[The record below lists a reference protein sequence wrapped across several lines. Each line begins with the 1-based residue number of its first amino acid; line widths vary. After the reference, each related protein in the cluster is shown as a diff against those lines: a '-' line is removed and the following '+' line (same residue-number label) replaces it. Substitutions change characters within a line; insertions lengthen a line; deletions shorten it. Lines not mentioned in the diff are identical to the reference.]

1 MTDLGRGYGS
11 QGSEPWRPGDPVY
24 GGQQQPV
31 PGQEDG
37 GWQQNPVQQPD
48 PFGQGQQQ
56 YGQHGY
62 PQQSHQQQQGQQQQY
77 AQGQQQYGQQGY
89 GQQAQYGQQGYQQQ
103 PNPMQQGQQQ
113 YVQGQQQ
120 FGQQGYQQQPNPMQP
135 NPVQPNPMQQ
145 GQQQYVQGQQQ
156 FGRQGYQQQGGPQTS
171 GQLPQQGQTQQGQP
185 QQQGQTQ
192 QQGQPQQGFPGRQQ
206 QPFGRPQQPAQQGR
220 RPQPA
225 EPAGPGPDGIDWEAE
240 AAALEAGTA
249 APAGAEPDADQWD
262 GAEDEFQDEQE
273 EEQGSFLGE
282 LDDSREAK
290 RKRKEKGKKSGRRNG
305 GACLLVALVLMGG
318 VAGGGWWGY
327 GFYQSH
333 FGPPADF
340 AGDGTTSVQVEIKLG
355 SSGGQMGQALKAAGV
370 VKSVEAFTDAFGKDP
385 KSQGIQPGFFTLKR
399 EMSAAAALKIL
410 IDSAGGEN
418 LILQE
423 GLSAAEIYAKI
434 DDKLKQPKGT
444 TAGVAKAQVAELGLP
459 AFAGGN
465 PEGFLFPTRYAIAKD
480 MKPVELLKQMVAKAT
495 EQYQALN
502 LDAGAQKIGLKNAYE
517 VVIEASILQK
527 EGNNAADFGRM
538 ARTIQNRL
546 ADEAQTQ
553 HRLGMDTTLQYS
565 LGRKNLTE
573 KEMDDASNKYNT
585 YLNAGLPPT
594 PIANPGADAL
604 KAVLNPP
611 DGKWLFFIA
620 MSPTETR
627 FADTYAQHL
636 VNVQEYCTAAGQGF
650 DKARGHCV
658 TK

>member
-56 YGQHGY
+56 YGQQGY
-62 PQQSHQQQQGQQQQY
+62 PQQSHQQQDPFQGQQ
-77 AQGQQQYGQQGY
+77 AQYGQQGQQY
-89 GQQAQYGQQGYQQQ
+89 VQGQQAQYRQQGYQQQPNPMQPNPMQQGQQYVQGQQAQYGQQGYQQQ
-103 PNPMQQGQQQ
+103 PNPMQPNPMQQGQQ

-120 FGQQGYQQQPNPMQP
+120 FGQQGYPQPGGPQAP
-135 NPVQPNPMQQ
+135 GQLPPQQ
-145 GQQQYVQGQQQ
+145 GQQQGRSPQNFPGGQQ
-156 FGRQGYQQQGGPQTS
+156 P
-171 GQLPQQGQTQQGQP
+171 
-185 QQQGQTQ
+185 
-192 QQGQPQQGFPGRQQ
+192 
-206 QPFGRPQQPAQQGR
+206 PFGQQSRPVQQGR
-220 RPQPA
+220 RAQPAA

-240 AAALEAGTA
+240 AAALESGAA
-249 APAGAEPDADQWD
+249 APAEAEPDAEQWD

-273 EEQGSFLGE
+273 EEQGSFLGD

-340 AGDGTTSVQVEIKLG
+340 AGDGTTTVQVEIKLG

-527 EGNNAADFGRM
+527 EGNNAADFGKM

-611 DGKWLFFIA
+611 EGKWLFFIA
-620 MSPTETR
+620 MSPTDTR

>member
-62 PQQSHQQQQGQQQQY
+62 PQQSHQQQGQQQQY

-89 GQQAQYGQQGYQQQ
+89 GQQQFGQQGFQQQPNPVQ

-120 FGQQGYQQQPNPMQP
+120 FGQQGYQQQPNP
-135 NPVQPNPMQQ
+135 VQPNPAQQ
-145 GQQQYVQGQQQ
+145 GQQYAQGQQQ
-156 FGRQGYQQQGGPQTS
+156 FGQQGYQQQGGPQTS
-171 GQLPQQGQTQQGQP
+171 GQLPQQGQT
-185 QQQGQTQ
+185 

-240 AAALEAGTA
+240 AAALEAGAA
-249 APAGAEPDADQWD
+249 APAGAEPDAEQWD

-273 EEQGSFLGE
+273 EEQGSFLGD

>member
-1 MTDLGRGYGS
+1 
-11 QGSEPWRPGDPVY
+11 
-24 GGQQQPV
+24 
-31 PGQEDG
+31 
-37 GWQQNPVQQPD
+37 
-48 PFGQGQQQ
+48 
-56 YGQHGY
+56 
-62 PQQSHQQQQGQQQQY
+62 
-77 AQGQQQYGQQGY
+77 
-89 GQQAQYGQQGYQQQ
+89 
-103 PNPMQQGQQQ
+103 
-113 YVQGQQQ
+113 
-120 FGQQGYQQQPNPMQP
+120 
-135 NPVQPNPMQQ
+135 
-145 GQQQYVQGQQQ
+145 
-156 FGRQGYQQQGGPQTS
+156 
-171 GQLPQQGQTQQGQP
+171 
-185 QQQGQTQ
+185 
-192 QQGQPQQGFPGRQQ
+192 
-206 QPFGRPQQPAQQGR
+206 
-220 RPQPA
+220 
-225 EPAGPGPDGIDWEAE
+225 
-240 AAALEAGTA
+240 
-249 APAGAEPDADQWD
+249 
-262 GAEDEFQDEQE
+262 
-273 EEQGSFLGE
+273 
-282 LDDSREAK
+282 
-290 RKRKEKGKKSGRRNG
+290 
-305 GACLLVALVLMGG
+305 
-318 VAGGGWWGY
+318 AGGGWWGY